1 MADEKR
7 ALVSNRWRFMR
18 SMGWSEKAVG
28 AVLPNPDWA
37 GRSEEKMQ
45 RPVRGRIEMLEKNGA
60 ETPS

>member
-1 MADEKR
+1 
-7 ALVSNRWRFMR
+7 
-18 SMGWSEKAVG
+18 MGWSEKAVG